1 MSSSFKERL
10 DECKN
15 LVEHRLNEIFSGYE
29 DKEQALVLDAMK
41 YSVLNGGKRIRAFLL
56 METAKSLGCSD
67 EKSVDIACSVEM
79 VHAYSL
85 IHDDMP
91 CMDDDDFRR
100 GLPSCHKKFGE
111 GIACLAGDGL
121 QTMAFENLSSEKV
134 AENFGY
140 EKALKFVRI
149 LSGGIGE
156 NGMLGGQTI
165 DINGEGS
172 VLSNETHLKM
182 VSMKTAALIKTSVS
196 LGTVCAGREDLIPL
210 LAEYAEN
217 LGIAFQIEDDILD
230 VVGSSEKLGKKVG
243 KDASKGKNTFPQL
256 YGLEEA
262 RKMNLLYNDKAVRA
276 LKKAGF
282 ADEILIEAAN
292 YLAGRNY

>member
-10 DECKN
+10 EECKL
-15 LVEHRLNEIFSGYE
+15 LVEERLKEIFFGYE
-29 DKEQALVLDAMK
+29 NKEQAIVLDAMK

-100 GLPSCHKKFGE
+100 GIPSCHKKFGE

-121 QTMAFENLSSEKV
+121 QTMAFHHLSSENVVK
-134 AENFGY
+134 NFGY

-149 LSGGIGE
+149 LSEGIGE
-156 NGMLGGQTI
+156 DGMLGGQTI
-165 DINGEGS
+165 DINKEGS

-182 VSMKTAALIKTSVS
+182 VSMKTAALIKASVA
-196 LGTVCAGREDLIPL
+196 LGVVCAGREDVLPVFE
-210 LAEYAEN
+210 EYAEN

-230 VVGSSEKLGKKVG
+230 VVGNSSKMGKKAG
-243 KDASKGKNTFPQL
+243 KDAEKGKNTFPQL
-256 YGLEEA
+256 YGLEKA
-262 RKMNLLYNDKAVRA
+262 REMNLLYNKKAVKA
-276 LKKAGF
+276 LEKVNF
-282 ADEILIEAAN
+282 TEDILVDAAN
-292 YLAGRNY
+292 HLAGRNY